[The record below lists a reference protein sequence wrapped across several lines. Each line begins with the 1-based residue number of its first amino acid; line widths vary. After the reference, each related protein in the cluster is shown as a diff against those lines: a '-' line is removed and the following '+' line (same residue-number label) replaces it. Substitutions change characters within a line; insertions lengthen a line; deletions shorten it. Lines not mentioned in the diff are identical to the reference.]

1 MAIHSDNK
9 GGERFVLRIYKCHSR
24 LSRLE
29 RTEGRR
35 MSGKQCPKCKIIGI
49 NVPTVIGELT
59 QCPCLPAGKTCKDC
73 KFESQCLIEGVIK
86 GPETYCKMFEERGF
100 AEPGQL
106 SYHEK
111 WEKYWAEQKRLQQ
124 EKERRE
130 YEEILEKRKAHQ
142 RALVGHIY
150 TEQMILEG
158 ILPHRLRKVYTALP
172 PGKEPDNEVG
182 WYFQTYLDKYSDP
195 LEAARAY
202 CNVHMPRWKRLVG
215 ERLPE
220 HLKGAFREN
229 ELAYLESLKA
239 QVKVLEITQ
248 PSGRVSSGTKAVI

>member
-1 MAIHSDNK
+1 M
-9 GGERFVLRIYKCHSR
+9 
-24 LSRLE
+24 E

-35 MSGKQCPKCKIIGI
+35 VSGKQCPKCKVIGI
-49 NVPTVIGELT
+49 GVPTAIGELT
-59 QCPCLPAGKTCKDC
+59 QCPCLPEGKTCKDC
-73 KFESQCLIEGVIK
+73 KFESQCLIEGIIK

-111 WEKYWAEQKRLQQ
+111 WKKHWAEQERLR
-124 EKERRE
+124 KEE
-130 YEEILEKRKAHQ
+130 EKRIAEELRQKKENHQ
-142 RALVGHIY
+142 RSLVGNIW
-150 TEQMILEG
+150 TELMILEG

-172 PGKEPDNEVG
+172 SGKEPDNEVG
-182 WYFQTYLDKYSDP
+182 WYFQTYLDKYDDP
-195 LEAARAY
+195 IEAARTY
-202 CNVHMPRWKRLVG
+202 CNVHMSGWKRWVG

-220 HLKGAFREN
+220 HLRGVFREN
-229 ELAYLESLKA
+229 ELAYLENLKA